1 MKLQILDPYIQEF
14 INSQINSSAS
24 DLMLKASSYPEW
36 DMKAIAQQLVGK
48 QIAKKKLPTWFQ
60 NNEILYPV
68 RLSMEQCSSET
79 TAKYKTTIIN
89 SGRGIDL
96 TGGFGV
102 DTIFLSKKSESL
114 IYCELNEDLASLVN
128 HNFKALNQH
137 NCDIYVGNGVEYLK
151 NLKKIDWIY
160 VDPSRRKESQR
171 IYRLEDCEPN
181 VIDLIGLFFDK
192 AENVLIK
199 TAPLLDIQ
207 QTLRDLKSVKEV
219 HVIAVNNDCKEVLYL
234 LEKDFTGETQ
244 IFCVNLKKEHI
255 EEFRFTL
262 SEEREALNLYSEPL
276 EYIYEANTAIMKAGA
291 FKSIASKYELYK
303 LQKNSHLYTSQNFIS
318 EFPGRRFKVKE
329 VLNLDKKS
337 LTKLPKKANLAC
349 RNYPHKV
356 EVLKKKLKINDG
368 GNKYIFATTIKEKQ
382 LKLIVC
388 EKV

>member
-1 MKLQILDPYIQEF
+1 MQILDAYIQKF
-14 INSQINSSAS
+14 INSHINSSAS

-36 DMKAIAQQLVGK
+36 DMKTIAQQLVGK

-102 DTIFLSKKSESL
+102 DTIFLSKQSESL
-114 IYCELNEDLASLVN
+114 IYCERNEDLASLVN

-137 NCDIYVGNGVEYLK
+137 NCEVHVGDGVEYLK

-303 LQKNSHLYTSQNFIS
+303 LQKNSHLYTSQNLIS
-318 EFPGRRFKVKE
+318 EFPGRIFKVKE

>member
-1 MKLQILDPYIQEF
+1 MQILDAYIQKF
-14 INSQINSSAS
+14 INSHINSSAS

-102 DTIFLSKKSESL
+102 DTIFLSKQSESL
-114 IYCELNEDLASLVN
+114 IYCERNEDLASLVN

-137 NCDIYVGNGVEYLK
+137 NCEVHVGDGVEYLK

-207 QTLRDLKSVKEV
+207 QTLRDLKSVEEV

-244 IFCVNLKKEHI
+244 FFCVNLKKEHK

-262 SEEREALNLYSEPL
+262 SEEREALSQYSEPL
-276 EYIYEANTAIMKAGA
+276 EFIYEANAAIMKAGA
-291 FKSIASKYELYK
+291 FKSIASKHELYK
-303 LQKNSHLYTSQNFIS
+303 LHKHSHLYTSQKLIS
-318 EFPGRRFKVKE
+318 EFPGRRFNVKE
-329 VLNLDKKS
+329 VLNHDKKS
-337 LTKLPKKANLAC
+337 LTKLPKKANIAC

-356 EVLKKKLKINDG
+356 DVLKKKLKINDG
-368 GNKYIFATTIKEKQ
+368 GNDYIFATTVKEKQ